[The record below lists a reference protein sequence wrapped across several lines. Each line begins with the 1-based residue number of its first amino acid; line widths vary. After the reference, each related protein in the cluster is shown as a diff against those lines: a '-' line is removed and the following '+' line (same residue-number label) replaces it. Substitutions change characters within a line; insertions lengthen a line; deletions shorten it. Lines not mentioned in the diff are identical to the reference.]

1 MGWGGAPPWVY
12 KNEIA
17 YHSSQANQY
26 SAEASRAKEIAT
38 RESEEKEKCQKR
50 LRLLQ
55 DEILKLE
62 SLVDQMRKE
71 KEIKSITAEK
81 IISKLNDFKHVL
93 SS

>member
-17 YHSSQANQY
+17 YHSSQASQH

-38 RESEEKEKCQKR
+38 RESEEKAKCQKR
-50 LRLLQ
+50 LQLLQ

-71 KEIKSITAEK
+71 KEIKSIGAEK
-81 IISKLNDFKHVL
+81 IISKLNEFKHVL